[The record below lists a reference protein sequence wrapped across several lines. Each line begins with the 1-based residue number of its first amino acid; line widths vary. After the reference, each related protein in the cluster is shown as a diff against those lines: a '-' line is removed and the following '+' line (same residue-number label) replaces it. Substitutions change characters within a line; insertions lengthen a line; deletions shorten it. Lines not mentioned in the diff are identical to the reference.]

1 MNLKRTALFLAIV
14 MLGSCGPGDSANDG
28 GTGGGSAFGGG
39 SGVTTGGGSG
49 ASSGGGS
56 GQTCFCQMSINGD
69 FQQTAECG
77 GLLCFEAAGEY
88 YRCDPSGSTAISS
101 CGSTGG
107 GNGSTGGGSGSTGG
121 GSGATGGGSGSTGG
135 GSGSTGGGS
144 GSTGGGS
151 GSTGGGSGSTGGGS
165 GSTGGGN
172 GAMCVGSFTCGSTT
186 CNSATQ
192 YCRVSCDAL
201 NNVNTY
207 SCQTK
212 SSSTCANP
220 ENYCISYIAVS
231 GCQTG
236 RSPTCSGDDATRGLT
251 YGCACQ

>member
-121 GSGATGGGSGSTGG
+121 GSASTGG
-135 GSGSTGGGS
+135 GSA
-144 GSTGGGS
+144 
-151 GSTGGGSGSTGGGS
+151 STGGGS